1 MLLREQ
7 ARGVWM
13 VYLVCLV
20 GRTENRFIWLVW
32 FVSFIWLADRKISEA
47 RKPDKQ
53 NKPDRPDRPSPIPK
67 KERASVGE
75 WDGQPG
81 QRRDVHGRAMNSMH

>member
-20 GRTENRFIWLVW
+20 CLVGRTENRFIWFVW
-32 FVSFIWLADRKISEA
+32 FVPFIWLADRKISET

-53 NKPDRPDRPSPIPK
+53 NKPDRPAPIPK
-67 KERASVGE
+67 KEQALVG
-75 WDGQPG
+75 G
-81 QRRDVHGRAMNSMH
+81 